1 MKDLKAIV
9 EGIGNER
16 PLLIAGPCSAESRR
30 QVMDAAEALAGF
42 GSEGTDGSRVKV
54 DVFRAGVWKPRTQPG
69 SFEGIGIKALDWLR
83 EVKEK
88 TGLPVATEVATP
100 AHVEAC
106 IEAGI
111 DILWIGARTSA
122 NPFAVQE
129 LSNALR
135 GVGDSVAVLVKNPV
149 SPDLE
154 LWIGALRRIYNAGVR
169 RLGAIHRGF
178 SSYDPAPYRNRPMW
192 QIPTTL
198 KIMLPEMP
206 LIADPSHIGGSRDL
220 IAPLSQRALSMGFD
234 GLMIETHP
242 NPDEALSDARQQ
254 LTPEVLKQIL
264 RDIKPRHKSSTDSR
278 LEILRSEIDE
288 IDCEI
293 LRALSRR
300 MEVSRKIGAL
310 KNEKGMPVLQPTRYN
325 DILKSRIAEAE
336 SLGINPDMM
345 RKILLAIHDESV
357 RQQIE
362 LRNDN

>member
-9 EGIGNER
+9 WREVSIR
-16 PLLIAGPCSAESRR
+16 PLLIAGPCSAESRQ
-30 QVMDAAEALAGF
+30 QVVSTAEDLALLG
-42 GSEGTDGSRVKV
+42 EEDRHTNV
-54 DVFRAGVWKPRTQPG
+54 DIFRAGVWKPRTQPG
-69 SFEGIGIKALDWLR
+69 SFEGIGVKALDWLR

-106 IEAGI
+106 LEAGI
-111 DILWIGARTSA
+111 DVLWIGARTSA

-135 GVGDSVAVLVKNPV
+135 GVGDSVAVLVKNPI

-154 LWIGALRRIYNAGVR
+154 LWIGALQRIYNSGIR

-178 SSYDPAPYRNRPMW
+178 RSYDPAPYRNRPMW

-198 KIMLPEMP
+198 KIMLPELP
-206 LIADPSHIGGSRDL
+206 LLADPSHIGGARDF
-220 IAPLSQRALSMGFD
+220 IEPLSQRALSMGFD
-234 GLMIETHP
+234 GLMIETHM
-242 NPDEALSDARQQ
+242 NPDEALSDAKQQ
-254 LTPEVLKQIL
+254 LTPSALKKVLSSI
-264 RDIKPRHKSSTDSR
+264 RPRPSSSPDRR

-293 LRALSRR
+293 LQALSRR

-310 KNEKGMPVLQPTRYN
+310 KKETRMPVLQPLRYN

-357 RQQIE
+357 RQQVE
-362 LRNDN
+362 LNQ